1 MQSDKSKALI
11 DSITD
16 SINTLATMTDA
27 TAKSDLFK
35 TWLRAVS
42 RFHHYSF
49 NNQLLVLLQRP
60 QAERVAG
67 FHTWKSLGRNV
78 KKGAKGIAILA
89 PCVRKLTAEEAAQR
103 RAAERVSA
111 MKLCGFRVTHVF
123 DIADTEGKDIPE
135 LEYRAEA
142 GGETLLPRL
151 ESAAAAMGIVLEYRE
166 ETGSAN
172 GWSEGGKVVVN
183 ATLSTTAKCGTLAHE
198 LAHEFLHQHGLK
210 AEKTPRK
217 RVGTARTGGRGHVL
231 CRPCPLRHRAALR
244 PLSGQLGRHRREHHR
259 FPSHHP
265 RCRSLDPWRNGL
277 EGRCGDRGHRGLAF
291 HRHKPLRASREP
303 IRHGYHNGNAH
314 KFETAGSA
322 SLPSGWSVSNALVF
336 HSRRS
341 SQQEAGFI
349 VHVLRPPH
357 RRVLL
362 PS

>member
-60 QAERVAG
+60 QAQRVAG
-67 FHTWKSLGRNV
+67 FHTWKSFGRNV

-89 PCVRKLTAEEAAQR
+89 PCVRKLSAEEAAQR
-103 RAAERVSA
+103 REAERVSV

-151 ESAAAAMGIVLEYRE
+151 ESAAAAMGITLEYRE
-166 ETGSAN
+166 ETGSPN

-183 ATLSTTAKCGTLAHE
+183 ANLSISAKCGTLAHE
-198 LAHEFLHQHGLK
+198 LAHEYLHWQNNRRDNMTREQRELE
-210 AEKTPRK
+210 AEATSFAVLAHFGVEQPSDRYLASWDA
-217 RVGTARTGGRGHVL
+217 TAESIT
-231 CRPCPLRHRAALR
+231 
-244 PLSGQLGRHRREHHR
+244 
-259 FPSHHP
+259 
-265 RCRSLDPWRNGL
+265 
-277 EGRCGDRGHRGLAF
+277 
-291 HRHKPLRASREP
+291 
-303 IRHGYHNGNAH
+303 
-314 KFETAGSA
+314 A
-322 SLPSGWSVSNALVF
+322 SLRTIRDAVHHILGLMD
-336 HSRRS
+336 
-341 SQQEAGFI
+341 SQTPAEAEVEDI
-349 VHVLRPPH
+349 AA
-357 RRVLL
+357 
-362 PS
+362 